1 MSINPMPQMMKISA
15 YQQVVFSSQDASFRC
30 FLGWRKQ
37 KARGSISPIRK
48 ELLLILVLLLRSRNL
63 FSISQST

>member
-30 FLGWRKQ
+30 FLGCKKTEGVW
-37 KARGSISPIRK
+37 
-48 ELLLILVLLLRSRNL
+48 
-63 FSISQST
+63 